1 MKHIV
6 TVEFAVQAEQAP
18 EQSSEEAAAE
28 SVHSALATV
37 SNMVNH
43 SPGTDALL
51 SHLTSYVVRRV
62 D

>member
-6 TVEFAVQAEQAP
+6 TVEFTVDAEQAP
-18 EQSSEEAAAE
+18 EQSSEEAAVECIQA
-28 SVHSALATV
+28 SLSTV
-37 SNMVNH
+37 VNMVNH

-51 SHLTSYVVRRV
+51 ANLTTFVVRRV